1 VQAKRSSDEVRPA
14 LSLIDRLSK
23 LRIGALSE
31 PRSATPH
38 PFEQAHRMLTDF
50 EATRKAWF
58 WEVDGEGHIVYLT
71 PQLAEALGLDD
82 SALADT
88 HFTSLILHDA
98 AAAADN
104 GASERTLAFHLTA
117 HTGFIDIAVRSA
129 RQDEVWWS
137 LTGTPVF
144 ADDGRFA
151 GFRGSG
157 TDLTEARRADAE
169 IARLAHYDTLTGLP
183 NRLLMRRLLTD
194 MLSPQNR
201 RGGDCALFMLD
212 LDRFKAVND
221 SLGHPVGDVLLEQV
235 AQRLERALGTKGR
248 TCRLGGDEFTVLIA
262 NVRDRTKLAELADSL
277 IARLSFPYTIAGS
290 TISIGAS
297 IGIAI
302 SPFDGDESDDLIR
315 NADLAL
321 YAAKEEGRGVHCFY
335 KPQMHAE
342 AKDRRLIEIDLR
354 QALATDQLEMRYQPV
369 IDVATGAL
377 AGFEAL
383 LRWEHPTR
391 GAIPPGVFVPM
402 AEEIGMIAPIGDWV
416 VRTAIAAAAQWP
428 EHLRL
433 AVNISP
439 LQFANVAL
447 PVTVMNA
454 LAASGMAPQRLELEL
469 TEGVF
474 LTESAATDGVFHA
487 LKAMGVRLAL
497 DDFGVGYASLAN
509 LKRLPF
515 DTVKIDQSFVRG
527 IAESETPDVRFLSAI
542 VALAD
547 SLDMITVAEG
557 AETVGEVEL
566 IRAVGCSLVQGYI
579 FGKALKHTDTQAL
592 IARETAAVAASPA
605 ERAPRFALF
614 RKGRLYSEGRDHPV
628 RIRNVSAGGAM
639 VEIDANARIGNVV
652 DIDLGTD
659 ERFGGHVRWTR
670 DRCLGVAFDEPL
682 DTAKIVR
689 KQRSDAKPDA
699 AV

>member
-1 VQAKRSSDEVRPA
+1 MQTKRIIEGPVTA

-23 LRIGALSE
+23 MRIGVAADPRGAL
-31 PRSATPH
+31 PH

-58 WEVDGEGHIVYLT
+58 WEVDAQGQIVYLT
-71 PQLAEALGLDD
+71 PQLVEALGLDPN
-82 SALADT
+82 ALADT

-98 AAAADN
+98 AAVTDN
-104 GASERTLAFHLTA
+104 GASQRTLAFHLSA
-117 HTGFIDIAVRSA
+117 HTGFVDIAVRSA

-183 NRLLMRRLLTD
+183 NRVLMRRMLTD

-221 SLGHPVGDVLLEQV
+221 SLGHPVGDALLEQV
-235 AQRLERALGTKGR
+235 AQRLERALGSEGR
-248 TCRLGGDEFTVLIA
+248 VCRLGGDEFTVLIA
-262 NVRDRTKLAELADSL
+262 NVRDRAKLAALADTI

-302 SPFDGDESDDLIR
+302 SPFDGDVPDDLIR

-342 AKDRRLIEIDLR
+342 AKDRRLIELDLR
-354 QALATDQLEMRYQPV
+354 EALTRNELEMRYQPV

-383 LRWEHPTR
+383 LRWQHPVR
-391 GAIPPGVFVPM
+391 GAIPPAVFVPM
-402 AEEIGMIAPIGDWV
+402 AEEIGMIAAIGEWV
-416 VRTAIAAAAQWP
+416 VRTAVAAAANWP
-428 EHLRL
+428 ERLRL

-447 PVTVMNA
+447 PATVMNA
-454 LAASGMAPQRLELEL
+454 LAASGMKPSRLELEL

-527 IAESETPDVRFLSAI
+527 LAESETPDVRFLSAI
-542 VALAD
+542 VALAN
-547 SLDMITVAEG
+547 SLDMVTVAEG

-566 IRAVGCSLVQGYI
+566 VRAVGCTLVQGFI
-579 FGKALKHTDTQAL
+579 FGKALALDEALAL
-592 IARETAAVAASPA
+592 IDREKIASARPGD
-605 ERAPRFALF
+605 RPPRLALF

-628 RIRNVSAGGAM
+628 RIRNVSTGGAM
-639 VEIDANARIGNVV
+639 VEIDAKARVGNAVNV
-652 DIDLGTD
+652 DLGTD
-659 ERFGGHVRWTR
+659 ERFGGHVRWAR
-670 DRCLGVAFDEPL
+670 ENCLGVAFDAPL

-689 KQRSDAKPDA
+689 KQRSDAEPDA
-699 AV
+699 AA